1 MAAIIT
7 EHTVADLVRS
17 KLGLV
22 EFLESATVAEAI
34 EALVREDLVAA
45 PVYST
50 APHAAAALGS
60 LARTIL
66 SLPDDSDALSLT
78 AAANKAYTGT
88 VTMVDLLLH
97 VAGGEEEEGEGE
109 WEWEGE
115 EEQEG
120 DKETGRERGRRGGG
134 MCELETPV
142 GQLVR
147 ASEEGLSLLLT
158 DLNAPIN
165 TIMRPMAQGVQRLIV
180 PIHTRPSSSIPSASS
195 PQGDEPPLAASLPS
209 HSLSSHSPSANI
221 PFASPHSPSFRPP
234 HSSHVSPSPSSPPSS
249 SLSHTSAPPSQSSLS
264 SLHSLTS
271 NSSSLF
277 SHPSFTSHSLTPST
291 TTTTLATSPHSLSS
305 TPSQHSHKPLASTI
319 ASLSLE
325 HLQGVPDAIPY
336 KQPQY
341 TQQAGSTV
349 QRSECNT
356 HYSCAFPSDDEE
368 ETEEGEKGGE
378 EEGETD
384 GGREGERE
392 GQGRTTSNTHS
403 ALTPATFTTT
413 PADSNIPTATPS
425 TIPPTT
431 PTILPPTP
439 TSTTSPCFRCP
450 GGSCTPSRK
459 FFCPHFCVLTQTDVA
474 RWLLDRAPQLEPVPS
489 ESLLDLGLI
498 HPRIVTVKCSDNA
511 YEALQLLQS
520 SAGEFMWVVGRNGD
534 VNALA
539 VVDPFPEPSPSLPSS
554 PHHTA
559 LTSPG
564 DVNAL
569 AVVDPFPEP
578 TSPSSSK
585 STKSTQVSSAAD
597 PNPRE
602 KLVGQLS
609 SVDLRG
615 CTAQFAARNLR
626 GMTVQDLLLA
636 VPATERY
643 WRSRE
648 RGEQLRL
655 VQQKQEQQEQQQQQQ
670 VKVETASENAA
681 VAPPSTKRGQ
691 LRPVSK
697 CKPSSNLCAAM
708 AQALAHRNHRVWV
721 VDDHGC
727 PTADEPLLVRAARG
741 EAIPRPPA
749 WMMRQAGRYMAAYQ
763 KLSKNHPSFRER
775 SETTD
780 LIVEITLQ
788 PWRAFKPDGVILFS
802 DILTPLDAM
811 GIPFE
816 IDENKGPIIDSPIRT
831 TEALK
836 ALTPV
841 QLDKLHFVDES
852 LRQIRKEI
860 EGTAALLGFV
870 GAPWTLATYCVEG
883 GTTRTYTKIKG
894 MIHSAPDVLRAL
906 LQHLA
911 NEIATYAAFQVDA
924 GAQCIQVF
932 DSWGGQLP
940 PDQWDE
946 WAKPYIIQVI
956 SQLKAKHPTVPVVLY
971 ANGSGGLME
980 RMATTGA
987 DVIGVDWTIDMADA
1001 RARIDG
1007 ALKAS
1012 PGGSAKPRLSVQG
1025 NVDPAVLFASKDAV
1039 TDAINRIDGALR
1051 ASPGR
1056 SEKPRLSVQGNVDPA
1071 VLFASKDA
1079 VTDAIH
1085 RASRAAYCECC
1096 QCKGM
1101 WIMLCSASKDAITG
1115 PGGHILNLGH
1125 DVVVG
1130 TCSVL
1135 FSTGNDLPYF
1145 FPPFIPPVPSFSFTL
1160 SHSCVAKAGPRGH
1173 ILNLGHGVLVG
1184 TPEESVLHF
1193 FETTRALKYAEEPVV
1208 AKA

>member
-22 EFLESATVAEAI
+22 EFPESATVGEAI

-50 APHAAAALGS
+50 SPHAAAALGS
-60 LARTIL
+60 LARSIL

-78 AAANKAYTGT
+78 AAANKAYIGT

-97 VAGGEEEEGEGE
+97 
-109 WEWEGE
+109 
-115 EEQEG
+115 
-120 DKETGRERGRRGGG
+120 
-134 MCELETPV
+134 
-142 GQLVR
+142 
-147 ASEEGLSLLLT
+147 
-158 DLNAPIN
+158 
-165 TIMRPMAQGVQRLIV
+165 
-180 PIHTRPSSSIPSASS
+180 
-195 PQGDEPPLAASLPS
+195 
-209 HSLSSHSPSANI
+209 
-221 PFASPHSPSFRPP
+221 
-234 HSSHVSPSPSSPPSS
+234 
-249 SLSHTSAPPSQSSLS
+249 
-264 SLHSLTS
+264 
-271 NSSSLF
+271 
-277 SHPSFTSHSLTPST
+277 HP
-291 TTTTLATSPHSLSS
+291 
-305 TPSQHSHKPLASTI
+305 HKPLASSTLSS
-319 ASLSLE
+319 ATSLSLE
-325 HLQGVPDAIPY
+325 HLQGVPDAFPY

-341 TQQAGSTV
+341 TPQAGSTV
-349 QRSECNT
+349 RYSECNT
-356 HYSCAFPSDDEE
+356 RYSCSFPSEEEE
-368 ETEEGEKGGE
+368 ETEQGERGGKG
-378 EEGETD
+378 
-384 GGREGERE
+384 EGERDK
-392 GQGRTTSNTHS
+392 
-403 ALTPATFTTT
+403 
-413 PADSNIPTATPS
+413 ADYN
-425 TIPPTT
+425 IPPTT
-431 PTILPPTP
+431 PAILPTTP
-439 TSTTSPCFRCP
+439 TNAISSIHSITTAFHHSSPSPCFRCP
-450 GGSCTPSRK
+450 GGSCMPSRK

-489 ESLLDLGLI
+489 KSLLDLGLI

-520 SAGEFMWVVGRNGD
+520 SAGD

-539 VVDPFPEPSPSLPSS
+539 VVDP
-554 PHHTA
+554 
-559 LTSPG
+559 
-564 DVNAL
+564 AL
-569 AVVDPFPEP
+569 APA
-578 TSPSSSK
+578 SPSSSK
-585 STKSTQVSSAAD
+585 STQSTQSTQGSSAAS
-597 PNPRE
+597 PASAAASCPHG

-626 GMTVQDLLLA
+626 SLTVQDLLLA
-636 VPATERY
+636 VPATERSY
-643 WRSRE
+643 AGFEYSRPVAFE
-648 RGEQLRL
+648 NMAATSTSQL
-655 VQQKQEQQEQQQQQQ
+655 VQSHVSTIAQSSRSPA
-670 VKVETASENAA
+670 TATSAKSAVSFAGSELHGAACRTRTTKSVSCNASQRQA
-681 VAPPSTKRGQ
+681 VQPRAS
-691 LRPVSK
+691 
-697 CKPSSNLCAAM
+697 
-708 AQALAHRNHRVWV
+708 
-721 VDDHGC
+721 
-727 PTADEPLLVRAARG
+727 ADEPLLVRAARG

-788 PWRAFKPDGVILFS
+788 PWRAFRPDGVILFS
-802 DILTPLDAM
+802 DILTPLEAM

-816 IDENKGPIIDSPIRT
+816 IDENKGPVIDSPIRT

-1001 RARIDG
+1001 RTRIDG
-1007 ALKAS
+1007 ALRAS

-1025 NVDPAVLFASKDAV
+1025 NVDPAVLFASKDA
-1039 TDAINRIDGALR
+1039 I
-1051 ASPGR
+1051 
-1056 SEKPRLSVQGNVDPA
+1056 
-1071 VLFASKDA
+1071 
-1079 VTDAIH
+1079 TDAIH
-1085 RASRAAYCECC
+1085 R
-1096 QCKGM
+1096 
-1101 WIMLCSASKDAITG
+1101 
-1115 PGGHILNLGH
+1115 
-1125 DVVVG
+1125 
-1130 TCSVL
+1130 
-1135 FSTGNDLPYF
+1135 
-1145 FPPFIPPVPSFSFTL
+1145 
-1160 SHSCVAKAGPRGH
+1160 CVAKAGPRGH

-1193 FETTRALKYAEEPVV
+1193 FETTRALKYAEEPIHQIRSERVYEGGFQDSYWV
-1208 AKA
+1208 RGYGIHRFFCETYFHPHQQHHCRIVINQDIKSAMVDTQAVW